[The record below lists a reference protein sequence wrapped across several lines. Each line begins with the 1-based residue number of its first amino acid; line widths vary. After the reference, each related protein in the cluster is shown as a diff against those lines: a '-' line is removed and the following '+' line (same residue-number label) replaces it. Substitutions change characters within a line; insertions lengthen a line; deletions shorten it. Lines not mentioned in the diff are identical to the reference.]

1 MFCRRS
7 GLSSRLVVLVDVPLL
22 QAPRKDG
29 SDEPGTAPCPA
40 ERIRRYPET
49 LARVLRPDG
58 KDAYFL
64 GYMVL
69 KLPYPA

>member
-1 MFCRRS
+1 M
-7 GLSSRLVVLVDVPLL
+7 SSRLVVLVDVPLL
-22 QAPRKDG
+22 QAPWKDG

-49 LARVLRPDG
+49 LARVFLETRRPDG